1 MSYERQDENG
11 LPVLAVKGE
20 VLNISGETR
29 RVPRLRVGLRDEKQQ
44 ELYHWTFALTES
56 ELKADSKA
64 SFTTRL
70 SSPPPAARD
79 LEVRFVEPGE
89 EPVAETLGESEI
101 QPTDETIVNGPVS
114 DEVPSGEASHEP
126 TEDVTDAEG
135 DDAHAEV
142 PAPEAAE
149 PTAPNHLSDPHH
161 P

>member
-1 MSYERQDENG
+1 MTYEPQEENG

-56 ELKADSKA
+56 ELKADGKA

-70 SSPPPAARD
+70 SSPPPAARG

-89 EPVAETLGESEI
+89 EPA
-101 QPTDETIVNGPVS
+101 PTDETHVNGAV
-114 DEVPSGEASHEP
+114 SGEEAADTGSHDASEGAAEAGD
-126 TEDVTDAEG
+126 TEAEK
-135 DDAHAEV
+135 
-142 PAPEAAE
+142 PAAE
-149 PTAPNHLSDPHH
+149 PSHEDAAPHSPDAALDTHH